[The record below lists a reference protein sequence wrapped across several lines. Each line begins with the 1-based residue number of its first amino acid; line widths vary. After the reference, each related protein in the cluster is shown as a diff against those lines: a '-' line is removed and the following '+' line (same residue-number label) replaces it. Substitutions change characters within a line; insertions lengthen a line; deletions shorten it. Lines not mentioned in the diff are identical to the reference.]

1 MRDNCQEEPLSL
13 MTQEI
18 WRMPFGHQK
27 PEFHL
32 TRRTYVRRDLEG
44 KVLSNILCIYSMTLR
59 YQQLLAIVIYLVI
72 LKADLVKIVPNLVV
86 CYMAVVVYSTLQ
98 RLYTVPMHSYVLPKL
113 SCKEPKPLCST
124 KLGCL
129 LHTSDSKAYMYS
141 TKASV

>member
-1 MRDNCQEEPLSL
+1 

-18 WRMPFGHQK
+18 WRMPFRHQK

-72 LKADLVKIVPNLVV
+72 LKADLVKTVPNLVV

-98 RLYTVPMHSYVLPKL
+98 RLYTAPMHSWVVPKL
-113 SCKEPKPLCST
+113 SFIEPKPLCST
-124 KLGCL
+124 KFGSL
-129 LHTSDSKAYMYS
+129 LYGSGGIQYLTKVIYNTNALICT
-141 TKASV
+141 TKAIL